1 MLIVAAV
8 TIPFLATYNGQLSYN
23 SLEEIGD
30 KYDSVKAFN
39 IIADSF
45 EPGESLPT
53 QIVVQN
59 GKPLEIAEHMAL
71 AEKISREVEK
81 VPGVAS
87 VRSLSRPSGEAI
99 PDLKITE
106 QAKTL
111 EKGLGEG
118 SQGLTDI
125 KSGLSQASSA
135 LSENAP
141 KLKEAADSAGQ
152 LTAGTKALKEGI
164 SELNAGLSRIQQ
176 GIADGSSGAG
186 QLKTGL
192 SQAKASALQ
201 LANANEKLLASYR
214 TIGDGFSRQT
224 TV

>member
-1 MLIVAAV
+1 
-8 TIPFLATYNGQLSYN
+8 
-23 SLEEIGD
+23 
-30 KYDSVKAFN
+30 
-39 IIADSF
+39 
-45 EPGESLPT
+45 
-53 QIVVQN
+53 
-59 GKPLEIAEHMAL
+59 MAL

-125 KSGLSQASSA
+125 KSGLSQVSSA

-164 SELNAGLSRIQQ
+164 SEPECRSEPNSARDCGRLVRRRTAEDRLVAGQGQRPAISERQREAARFVQNDRRRIQQ
-176 GIADGSSGAG
+176 ADDGLKQMHQQARRRREGAAVAG
-186 QLKTGL
+186 QPLQPPGREL
-192 SQAKASALQ
+192 SRSA
-201 LANANEKLLASYR
+201 AR
-214 TIGDGFSRQT
+214 
-224 TV
+224 